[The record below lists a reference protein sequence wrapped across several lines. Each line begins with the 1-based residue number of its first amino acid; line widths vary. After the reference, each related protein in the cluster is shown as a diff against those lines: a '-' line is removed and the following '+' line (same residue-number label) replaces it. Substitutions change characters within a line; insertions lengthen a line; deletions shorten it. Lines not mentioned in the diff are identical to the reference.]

1 MVRHV
6 VMALDVIE
14 VDGLAETALL
24 KQIARV
30 GPKMRVVDD
39 SPQVA
44 LEVAEV
50 DAVETHER
58 GEETD
63 VRLGQLAVH
72 EVPLRRE
79 AGLHPVEPLEERI
92 DGCLV
97 RLLRGREPGL
107 VDAVIDADYYSK
119 RVSRPIKRG
128 YR

>member
-1 MVRHV
+1 MMVRHV

-50 DAVETHER
+50 DGVETDER
-58 GEETD
+58 REQPD
-63 VRLGQLAVH
+63 VRLGHPIANQI
-72 EVPLRRE
+72 PLTAQPRVE
-79 AGLHPVEPLEERI
+79 PVEAREQRH
-92 DGCLV
+92 DRRLV
-97 RLLRGREPGL
+97 RLL
-107 VDAVIDADYYSK
+107 
-119 RVSRPIKRG
+119 
-128 YR
+128 